1 MKTKKL
7 DESLHSY
14 SKKLENEVEES
25 DSLLERA
32 SDDLMIQ
39 FVNEFFLERDLM
51 KDHTASMWESTLEY
65 D

>member
-1 MKTKKL
+1 LKTKKL

-25 DSLLERA
+25 DSLLVRA

-51 KDHTASMWESTLEY
+51 KDHTASM
-65 D
+65 